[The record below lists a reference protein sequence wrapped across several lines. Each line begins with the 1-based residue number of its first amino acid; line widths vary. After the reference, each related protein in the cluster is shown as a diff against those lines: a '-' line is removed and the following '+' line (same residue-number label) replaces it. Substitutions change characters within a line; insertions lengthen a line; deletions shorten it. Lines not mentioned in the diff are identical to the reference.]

1 MVMPIDKRIK
11 REFKKNFMRYFLV
24 ALILFF
30 GITMISAFFSST
42 DGVLD
47 TIESEREKCSI
58 EDANVT
64 LVSELTDDNEKKLK
78 DLGVEL
84 LENTSYSDLHAFED
98 EEYELRVFKV
108 RKDVNK
114 LTITEGNL
122 PEKTNEIVLE
132 EKTAVAKG
140 ISVGDEFDIDGKEYV
155 LSGIVNVV
163 DYNNVLKSVTSGVSN
178 FDVFGVGFVSED
190 AFKNISDDKL
200 TIQYSFTVADEDD
213 IDSIS
218 DYLKDES
225 ILMSILKRTDN
236 PRIKSIDNKTAT
248 MKAEVILIG
257 IVFIFLISFIFYVMS
272 SASIEK
278 DSTFI
283 GTLFSMGY
291 TRGEIVRHYLKLP
304 LIVTLISSVVGM
316 IVGALCIS
324 ETIGKTTYS
333 SYSLSSFAGKI
344 NAYLIILCCVMP
356 FVIQMITNGLLLSN
370 RLNITPIKLMRGK
383 TMSGKGFRKVKL
395 EKKSFPVKMYIR
407 IMLRGLKNQLVL
419 FLGIFIAMFFLVM
432 GFGMK
437 DTLKEYVKDVDE
449 NSMYEY
455 GYILKAPCEPEN
467 DDTDYQKITL
477 GSFQVTY
484 AGINMKLNVY
494 GYGEGEGVESI
505 STSKDE
511 IVVSDST
518 ASKLSLKKGD
528 DFEIY
533 STELKKSFTLK
544 VIDIVHDPVG
554 LTAFMDRT
562 ALNELLEEDDADEYY
577 NAIVS
582 DEELD
587 IPEAYVAEKMTHS
600 VNKLAAEEMDS
611 MMQTMIMMLI
621 FMAVVVFAAV
631 MFILLKMII
640 EKSAY
645 SISLMKI
652 FGYTNKENNHF
663 YLNSFLITII
673 ISLAVSLPLDVV
685 LFKSVWPML
694 NANLVGFVP
703 VKFYPITYVIIL
715 VFGLAVYFVITLLL
729 RSKLRRIPMNM
740 ILKQRD

>member
-1 MVMPIDKRIK
+1 MPIDKRIK
-11 REFKKNFMRYFLV
+11 RELKKNFMRYFLA

-42 DGVLD
+42 DGILD
-47 TIESEREKCSI
+47 TLSSEREKCSI

-64 LVSELTDDNEKKLK
+64 LVSELSDENEKKL
-78 DLGVEL
+78 DEYGVKK
-84 LENTSYSDLHAFED
+84 LENTSYADLNAFDDED
-98 EEYELRVFKV
+98 YELRVFKV
-108 RKDVNK
+108 RTEVDK
-114 LTITEGNL
+114 LTVTEGSL
-122 PEKTNEIVLE
+122 PEKTDEIALE
-132 EKTAVAKG
+132 EKTAAAKEV
-140 ISVGDEFDIDGKEYV
+140 SVGDKFDVDGKEYV
-155 LSGIVNVV
+155 ISGIVNVV

-190 AFKNISDDKL
+190 SFKDISNDKI
-200 TIQYSFTVADEDD
+200 TIQYSFTVENEDD
-213 IDSIS
+213 IDSVS
-218 DYLKDES
+218 DYLKDEN
-225 ILMSILKRTDN
+225 LMMSILKRTDN
-236 PRIKSIDNKTAT
+236 PRIKSIDDKTAT

-304 LIVTLISSVVGM
+304 LIVTIISSVGGM
-316 IVGALCIS
+316 LTGTLCLS
-324 ETIGKTTYS
+324 ESIGKTSYS
-333 SYSLSSFAGKI
+333 SYSLPSFAGKI
-344 NAYLIILCCVMP
+344 NAYLVVLCCIMP
-356 FVIQMITNGLLLSN
+356 FVIQLITNGLLLSK
-370 RLNITPIKLMRGK
+370 RLNITPVKLMRGK

-395 EKKSFPVKMYIR
+395 ENKSFPVKMYIR

-437 DTLKEYVKDVDE
+437 DTLKEYVKDVDSS
-449 NSMYEY
+449 SMYEY
-455 GYILKAPCEPEN
+455 AYILKAPCEPEN
-467 DDTDYQKITL
+467 DDADYQKVTI
-477 GSFQVTY
+477 GGFQVTY
-484 AGINMKLNVY
+484 SGINMKLNVY
-494 GYGEGEGVESI
+494 GYEDGEGVDSI
-505 STSKDE
+505 AKNKDE
-511 IVVSDST
+511 IVISDST

-533 STELKKSFTLK
+533 STELKKNFTLK
-544 VIDIVHDPVG
+544 VTDIVHDPVG

-562 ALNELLEEDDADEYY
+562 ALNEILEKDDAENYY
-577 NAIVS
+577 NALVS

-587 IPEAYVAEKMTHS
+587 IPEAYVAETMSHS

-640 EKSAY
+640 EKSSY

-652 FGYTNKENNHF
+652 FGYTDKENNHF
-663 YLNSFLITII
+663 YLNSFFITII
-673 ISLAVSLPLDVV
+673 ISLAVSMPVDVI

-703 VKFYPITYVIIL
+703 VKMYPVTYLIIFA
-715 VFGLAVYFVITLLL
+715 FGLAVYFIVTLLL
-729 RSKLRRIPMNM
+729 RAKLRRIPMNL

>member
-1 MVMPIDKRIK
+1 MPVDKRIK
-11 REFKKNFMRYFLV
+11 RELKKNFMRYLLA

-42 DGVLD
+42 DGILD
-47 TIESEREKCSI
+47 TLSSEREKCCI

-64 LVSELTDDNEKKLK
+64 LVSKLSDENEKKLK
-78 DLGVEL
+78 EYGVEK
-84 LENTSYSDLHAFED
+84 LENTSYADMEAFD
-98 EEYELRVFKV
+98 DDEYELRVFKV
-108 RKDVNK
+108 RSEIDK
-114 LTITEGNL
+114 LTVTEGSL
-122 PEKTNEIVLE
+122 PEKNDEIVLE
-132 EKTAVAKG
+132 EKTAAAKDV
-140 ISVGDEFDIDGKEYV
+140 SAGDKFSIDGREYV
-155 LSGIVNVV
+155 ISGIVNVV

-190 AFKNISDDKL
+190 SFNEISEDKL
-200 TIQYSFTVADEDD
+200 TIQYSFTVENDDD
-213 IDSIS
+213 IDAVS
-218 DYLKDES
+218 DYLKDEN
-225 ILMSILKRTDN
+225 LMMSILKRTDN
-236 PRIKSIDNKTAT
+236 PRIKSIDDKTAT

-304 LIVTLISSVVGM
+304 LVVTIISSVGGM
-316 IVGALCIS
+316 LAGTLGLS
-324 ETIGKTTYS
+324 ESIGKASYS
-333 SYSLSSFAGKI
+333 SYSLPSFAGKI
-344 NAYLIILCCVMP
+344 NAYLIVLCCVMP
-356 FVIQMITNGLLLSN
+356 FVIQMITNGLLLSK
-370 RLNITPIKLMRGK
+370 RLSITPVRLMRGK
-383 TMSGKGFRKVKL
+383 TMSGKGFRRVKL
-395 EKKSFPVKMYIR
+395 ENKKFPVKMYIR
-407 IMLRGLKNQLVL
+407 IMLRGLKNQIVL
-419 FLGIFIAMFFLVM
+419 FFGIFIAMFFLVM

-437 DTLKEYVKDVDE
+437 DTLKEYVKDVDK

-467 DDTDYQKITL
+467 DADYQKVTI
-477 GSFQVTY
+477 GGFQVTY
-484 AGINMKLNVY
+484 SGINMKLNVY
-494 GYGEGEGVESI
+494 GYEKGQGVDSI
-505 STSKDE
+505 SENKNE
-511 IVVSDST
+511 IVISDST
-518 ASKLSLKKGD
+518 ASKLSLEKGD

-533 STELKKSFTLK
+533 STELKKNFTLK
-544 VIDIVHDPVG
+544 VTDIVHDPVG

-562 ALNELLEEDDADEYY
+562 ALNEILEEDNPEDYY
-577 NAIVS
+577 NALVS

-587 IPEAYVAEKMTHS
+587 IPESYLAETMSHS
-600 VNKLAAEEMDS
+600 VNKRAAEEMDS
-611 MMQTMIMMLI
+611 MMQTMIIMLI

-640 EKSAY
+640 EKSSY

-652 FGYTNKENNHF
+652 FGYTDRENNHF
-663 YLNSFLITII
+663 YLNSFFITIV
-673 ISLAVSLPLDVV
+673 ISLAVSMPLDAV

-703 VKFYPITYVIIL
+703 VKIYPVTYLIIFA
-715 VFGLAVYFVITLLL
+715 FGIAVYLIVTLLL
-729 RSKLRRIPMNM
+729 RAKLKRIPMNL